1 MAIGARIVND
11 SGGRSQTY
19 TTKTGASLDGSRK
32 ADAKTSYQV
41 SNRSGFTPTVTVP
54 TTPSAA
60 PISSGGGSSSSGSSS
75 GGGGGGFDL
84 SSYLASLQAAANN
97 AYNRA
102 RSSLDTTLS
111 TTLGGLL
118 DSYEAQKKALQGK
131 YDSSKQ
137 TLDDDNASAL
147 QQAYINKMINAR
159 DMDQLLTAQGLTGG
173 ASETNIAKM
182 LNNYANN
189 RNSLNRTYNTN
200 LRELLTGHES
210 LLADALSAYNDK
222 VANARQ
228 SYSNYLAQLEQ
239 NRANMIASAMPS
251 FSNLLSLLG

>member
-1 MAIGARIVND
+1 MALSKVMTIVND
-11 SGGRSQTY
+11 SGSGGSKVRPAKGPSTAKLQQV
-19 TTKTGASLDGSRK
+19 ASNV
-32 ADAKTSYQV
+32 AKM
-41 SNRSGFTPTVTVP
+41 N
-54 TTPSAA
+54 A
-60 PISSGGGSSSSGSSS
+60 SSGGGGSTNTATTQQVSSGG

-84 SSYLASLQAAANN
+84 SSYLNSLRSAADA

-102 RSSLDTTLS
+102 RTSLDSTLN

-118 DSYEAQKKALQGK
+118 ESYEAQKKALQGK
-131 YDSSKQ
+131 YDNSKM
-137 TLDDDNASAL
+137 TLDDDNESAL
-147 QQAYINKMINAR
+147 RQAYINKMINAR
-159 DMDQLLTAQGLTGG
+159 DMAQLLTAQGLTGG
-173 ASETNIAKM
+173 ASETTTANM

-189 RNSLNRTYNTN
+189 RNALNRTYATN
-200 LRELLTGHES
+200 LRDLLTNHEG
-210 LLADALSAYNDK
+210 LLADALGAYNDK

>member
-1 MAIGARIVND
+1 MPAPLVFNGKATMVDDSR
-11 SGGRSQTY
+11 SGGGRQY
-19 TTKTGASLDGSRK
+19 TAPTVSGSIKANSLNQRNYV
-32 ADAKTSYQV
+32 AP
-41 SNRSGFTPTVTVP
+41 TPT
-54 TTPSAA
+54 
-60 PISSGGGSSSSGSSS
+60 SSGGGSTNVATTQQVSSG

-84 SSYLASLQAAANN
+84 SSYLNSLRSAADE

-111 TTLGGLL
+111 STLGGLL
-118 DSYEAQKKALQGK
+118 ESYEAQKKALQGK
-131 YDSSKQ
+131 YDNSKQ
-137 TLDDDNASAL
+137 TLDDDNESAL
-147 QQAYINKMINAR
+147 RQAYINKMINAR
-159 DMDQLLTAQGLTGG
+159 DMAQLLSAQGLTGG
-173 ASETNIAKM
+173 ASETTTANM

-189 RNSLNRTYNTN
+189 RNNLNKTYATN
-200 LRELLTGHES
+200 LRELLAGHES
-210 LLADALSAYNDK
+210 LLADALGAYNDK

>member
-1 MAIGARIVND
+1 MEKRTLQKLGLLCASVALCSAASWWSGNNEAEQSVQKLTEQPVVEQVQEIKITICVSGAVAKP
-11 SGGRSQTY
+11 GLY
-19 TTKTGASLDGSRK
+19 EVKKGSRAQQVIEMAGGVTEEADMDRVNLAQLCKDGGHIKVPRLSK
-32 ADAKTSYQV
+32 A
-41 SNRSGFTPTVTVP
+41 RM
-54 TTPSAA
+54 
-60 PISSGGGSSSSGSSS
+60 
-75 GGGGGGFDL
+75 
-84 SSYLASLQAAANN
+84 
-97 AYNRA
+97 
-102 RSSLDTTLS
+102 
-111 TTLGGLL
+111 
-118 DSYEAQKKALQGK
+118 KKK
-131 YDSSKQ
+131 MEEKQ

>member
-1 MAIGARIVND
+1 MALSKVMTMVND
-11 SGGRSQTY
+11 SGSG
-19 TTKTGASLDGSRK
+19 GSSIK
-32 ADAKTSYQV
+32 PKS
-41 SNRSGFTPTVTVP
+41 
-54 TTPSAA
+54 TPSKLSSVNQAKVA
-60 PISSGGGSSSSGSSS
+60 SNYNNYVANKSSGGGGSATQTTQQVSSGG

-84 SSYLASLQAAANN
+84 SSYLNSLRAAADA
-97 AYNRA
+97 AYSRA
-102 RSSLDTTLS
+102 KSSLDSTLN

-131 YDSSKQ
+131 YDNSKQ

-251 FSNLLSLLG
+251 FSNLLSLL

>member
-1 MAIGARIVND
+1 MALSKVMTMVND
-11 SGGRSQTY
+11 SGSGGSSVKPA
-19 TTKTGASLDGSRK
+19 TTKG
-32 ADAKTSYQV
+32 
-41 SNRSGFTPTVTVP
+41 
-54 TTPSAA
+54 PSAA
-60 PISSGGGSSSSGSSS
+60 KLQQVASNVAKMNASKGGGGGTATQTTQQVYSG

-84 SSYLASLQAAANN
+84 SSYLSQLQAAANA
-97 AYNRA
+97 AYNNA
-102 RSSLDTTLS
+102 KSSLDSTLN

-137 TLDDDNASAL
+137 TLDDDNSSAL

-251 FSNLLSLLG
+251 FSNLLSLL